1 MFQLNNTNKTF
12 IFISLYLTVLVG
24 FFINEN
30 STGGALI
37 DFKMRMN
44 VIYNFHLDFFET
56 FKNYNKFGDRHS
68 PIILIV
74 LSLLSRFGISI
85 DVIRFIHL
93 HLLILIFLL
102 SYRCLVLKY
111 PNINKNFF
119 YLISLVFLLSP
130 TMRSNAIWPDS
141 RVLGL
146 LIFLCS
152 VFFFIKFQKD
162 KEFKNCLYNNILLV
176 CSAYISPNFSLFFI
190 YFFYYYL
197 KYYGV
202 SKNIYKVIFINSLLS
217 LPMLLY
223 LFVFKINFLSVVA
236 IPEISIFTR
245 LNIFNKVL
253 IISTLIFFY
262 LIPFTLNKHFINKFY
277 NNFNKNIF
285 FLSIIVFFLCLYF
298 FNYSINFTG
307 GGIFFKLSYLIF
319 DNDYL
324 FHIISFISL
333 VTIGVIFKFNLNNII
348 LFLILILSNPQ
359 LTIYHKYYDPLLIL
373 LYFLLFEFNFDVRK
387 VINNKFIYNIYCFYI
402 IFLAI
407 NLSRNFYKFNFY

>member
-12 IFISLYLTVLVG
+12 VFIALYLTVLVG

-37 DFKMRMN
+37 DFKMRIN
-44 VIYNFHLDFFET
+44 IIDKFHLNFLET
-56 FKNYNKFGDRHS
+56 FKNYDKFGDRHS
-68 PIILIV
+68 PVILIL
-74 LSLLSRFGISI
+74 LSILSRFGVSI
-85 DVIRFIHL
+85 DVTRFIHL
-93 HLLILIFLL
+93 HLLILILLL
-102 SYRCLVLKY
+102 SYRCLILKY
-111 PNINKNFF
+111 ANINKNLL

-141 RVLGL
+141 RVLGF

-152 VFFFIKFQKD
+152 LFFFIKFQKNR
-162 KEFKNCLYNNILLV
+162 EFKNCLYNNILLV

-190 YFFYYYL
+190 YFFYHYI

-202 SKNIYKVIFINSLLS
+202 SKNIFKIIFINSLLS

-223 LFVFKINFLSVVA
+223 LFVLKVNFLSIVA

-262 LIPFTLNKHFINKFY
+262 LIPFTLNKYVLNKFY
-277 NNFNKNIF
+277 NNFNRNILFLCFGIF
-285 FLSIIVFFLCLYF
+285 FLSLYF

-307 GGIFFKLSYLIF
+307 GGIFFKLSYFIF
-319 DNDYL
+319 NNNYL
-324 FHIISFISL
+324 FYLISITSL
-333 VTIGVIFKFNLNNII
+333 IVIGVTFKFNSNNIL

-359 LTIYHKYYDPLLIL
+359 LTIYHKYYDPLLIV
-373 LYFLLFEFNFDVRK
+373 LYFLLFEFKFDIRK
-387 VINNKFIYNIYCFYI
+387 VINNKYIYNIYFFYI

-407 NLSRNFYKFNFY
+407 NLSRNFYKLNF